1 MPKQTQFKP
10 KQTQFQ
16 KPKILW
22 LAKLSTAPA
31 VKKFHLMLVLHRRI
45 VFNSGSSCEMDMVAT
60 FAKEGKIA
68 ARQPDKLTF
77 WDPLEHLT
85 RLR

>member
-1 MPKQTQFKP
+1 MLRPNSTKHDFLKS
-10 KQTQFQ
+10 
-16 KPKILW
+16 
-22 LAKLSTAPA
+22 LALSTASA
-31 VKKFHLMLVLHRRI
+31 VKKIHLILVLHRRI
-45 VFNSGSSCEMDMVAT
+45 VFNSGSSCEMDMAAT